1 MGKYGVKKAREAQCP
16 LKYVTINIIC
26 RGEREEMVDA
36 INLNKQPWQV
46 QVHFIA
52 TT

>member
-16 LKYVTINIIC
+16 LKYVTINTV
-26 RGEREEMVDA
+26 GGGREEMVDA
-36 INLNKQPWQV
+36 INLNKEPWQV
-46 QVHFIA
+46 QVYFIA